1 MITALQNFISKKGKF
16 VFVLLLFV
24 VVISFVLYLAQGTS
38 IFDLLPDPNREKKE
52 FYGSDLNNPDE
63 MRFLSIEN
71 RVASDFGAVVPPLE
85 DSMLEADKKFFESL
99 QAQLQ
104 AAFQADQGDIDRSAL
119 QRLFGFMQSW
129 PNLPKNFK
137 VQEIARS
144 GIYDPVFSQAAIR
157 AKLVMEGQAKS
168 WSYLSDTENHIGI
181 NDGFNRYVRE
191 LVPSLISDENRS
203 RALKLVGVRQGV
215 RTSFV
220 ESTLF
225 SHFRANQVD
234 RIYSDGGF
242 TLDKEGEIDLYSNQF
257 AWKAELLSLKL
268 SEIEDTPPALF
279 RFKFFKQPSVDD
291 SISISYGTNSEK
303 ITFVNQSA
311 DQNSSDM
318 SVQLGANL
326 QATIINFIEALN
338 SKDFDF
344 ECTKSKEEAVI
355 ITPRIKSLPRVTPQL
370 FSTSEAIAVT
380 NLLTEQL
387 KSFHDES
394 KNDPIF
400 TEPARTFATMI
411 RFPTNDFLSIPP
423 EPEESR
429 LRGYYD
435 LNRDQ
440 FDPVPSAPEPDL
452 SVEGEKGPKGENDS
466 NNSGEQL
473 DFISSALNDSN
484 QSKKKEVSFEDVREE
499 IRLRIIEEDRLD
511 AERDAKELAREA
523 SLQFLD
529 QINSLRDQLNS
540 KYSNFIQRRNSN
552 ELKSLISES
561 GGVARE
567 ISFTENDMNVQ
578 SAILGIERRESER
591 RNNREPLQEVFALN
605 ERLFFTRSSRTV
617 RDGYAVFVLDRK
629 TKEEAGTFEKASFA
643 DLYREYSNSLRND
656 AFNDWTEQTYNGLL
670 QDESNQTLL
679 KRGSHISIDAKSLS
693 ALQSSFESQNQR
705 LKARLGK
712 LETERGEISK
722 AERESNATATQV
734 ARKVVLDQLIDDL
747 RIEQDESNENRT
759 LSVQLAE
766 ACPNLKI
773 GSGWSELERTEDLA
787 TFVKLSDVYSLKATE
802 VEKADVTTRVSEI
815 ERARAESARDL
826 ILENLLQGAL

>member
-52 FYGSDLNNPDE
+52 FYGYDLNNPDE
-63 MRFLSIEN
+63 MRILSIEN
-71 RVASDFGAVVPPLE
+71 RVASDFGAVIPPLE

-104 AAFQADQGDIDRSAL
+104 KAFQADQGDIDRSAL

-137 VQEIARS
+137 AQEISRS

-157 AKLVMEGQAKS
+157 AKLVMEGQARS
-168 WSYLSDTENHIGI
+168 WSYLADTENHIGV

-191 LVPSLISDENRS
+191 LDPSLISDENRS
-203 RALKLVGVRQGV
+203 RALRFVGTRQGV

-234 RIYSDGGF
+234 RIYSDAGF
-242 TLDKEGEIDLYSNQF
+242 TLEKEGEIDLYSNQF

-268 SEIEDTPPALF
+268 TEIEYSNPALF
-279 RFKFFKQPSVDD
+279 EFKFSKQPSVND
-291 SISISYGTNSEK
+291 SIRISYGTQSVK
-303 ITFVNQSA
+303 ILFVNQSS
-311 DQNSSDM
+311 DQNSTDM
-318 SVQLGANL
+318 SVQLGSSLTHTTTNL
-326 QATIINFIEALN
+326 VKALN

-344 ECTKSKEEAVI
+344 ECKKSNKNTVI
-355 ITPRIKSLPRVTPQL
+355 IIPGIKSLPQLTPQV
-370 FSTSEAIAVT
+370 SSSSQAIAIT

-387 KSFHDES
+387 KGFHEES

-400 TEPARTFATMI
+400 TQPARTFATMI
-411 RFPTNDFLSIPP
+411 RFPSSNFLSIPP
-423 EPEESR
+423 EPKESR

-440 FDPVPSAPEPDL
+440 FDPVPNAPDPNVTD
-452 SVEGEKGPKGENDS
+452 EGENGPKGDS
-466 NNSGEQL
+466 NSSIIGEQL
-473 DFISSALNDSN
+473 DLISSASGDSN
-484 QSKKKEVSFEDVREE
+484 QTQKKEVSFEDVKAE

-552 ELKSLISES
+552 ELNSLIAES

-567 ISFTENDMNVQ
+567 ISFSEKDMNVQ

-591 RNNREPLQEVFALN
+591 RNNREPLQEVSALN

-643 DLYREYSNSLRND
+643 DLYREYSNTLRSD

-679 KRGSHISIDAKSLS
+679 QRGSHIKIDAKSLS
-693 ALQSSFESQNQR
+693 ALQSSFDSQNQR
-705 LKARLGK
+705 LKSRLGK
-712 LETERGEISK
+712 LESERGEISK
-722 AERESNATATQV
+722 AERESNATAPQV

-747 RIEQDESNENRT
+747 RNEQDESNENRT

-766 ACPNLKI
+766 ACPNLTI

-787 TFVKLSDVYSLKATE
+787 TYVKLSDVYSLKATE
-802 VEKADVTTRVSEI
+802 VKKEDVVTRVSEI
-815 ERARAESARDL
+815 ERSRAESARDL